1 MMTDRRVLE
10 IGAGQ
15 SPDPRATETLD
26 IRDDLDHIDY
36 GGVDVGKDRL
46 PLEADSV
53 DLLVANHV
61 IEHVPSEAI
70 SHLFSEIDRVVR
82 PSGRLHVIIPH
93 AGTWQAA
100 TDPTHQ
106 GTGGWTPDVVK
117 YFTGELEEY
126 FPELEWDVEAQAN
139 LSFPLF
145 LRENRRLRFSVSRGD
160 ISNELVKLPFVSGEV
175 EFNAIIH

>member
-1 MMTDRRVLE
+1 MTDRRVLE

-36 GGVDVGKDRL
+36 GGVDVSTDRL
-46 PLEADSV
+46 PIEPDSV
-53 DLLVANHV
+53 DLIVANHIV
-61 IEHVPSEAI
+61 EHVPGESI
-70 SHLFSEIDRVVR
+70 GHLFSEIDRVVR
-82 PSGRLHVIIPH
+82 PGGRFHAVMPH

-126 FPELEWDVEAQAN
+126 FPELEWDVEARAN
-139 LSFPLF
+139 LSFPLV
-145 LRENRRLRFSVSRGD
+145 LRESRQLRFSVSRGD
-160 ISNELVKLPFVSGEV
+160 LSNELVKVPLVSCEV
-175 EFNAIIH
+175 EFKTTIH

>member
-1 MMTDRRVLE
+1 MKNILE

-36 GGVDVGKDRL
+36 GGVDVGSDKL

-53 DLLVANHV
+53 DLVVANHV
-61 IEHVPSEAI
+61 VEHIPGEAI
-70 SHLFSEIDRVVR
+70 SHLFMEIDRVVR
-82 PSGRLHVIIPH
+82 SGGRFHAVTPH

-106 GTGGWTPDVVK
+106 ASGGWTPDVIN

-126 FPELEWDVEAQAN
+126 FPELCWDVEARAN
-139 LSFPLF
+139 LSFPLV
-145 LRENRRLRFSVSRGD
+145 LRKSCRLRFSTARGD
-160 ISNELVKLPFVSGEV
+160 LSHELVKLPLVSGEV
-175 EFNAIIH
+175 EFEATIH